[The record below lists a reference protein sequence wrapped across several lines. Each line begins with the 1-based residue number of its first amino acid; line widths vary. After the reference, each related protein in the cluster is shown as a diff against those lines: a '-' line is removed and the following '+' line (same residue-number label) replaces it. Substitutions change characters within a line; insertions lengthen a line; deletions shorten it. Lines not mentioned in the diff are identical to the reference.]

1 MKISAD
7 RITKEVFV
15 MKFILSVLLLFG
27 LFLFVEYPLETNV
40 VALAQQQAPPYAK
53 WGQVAMK
60 KTKEKY
66 PQANIIDYLHIGRE
80 KGPKYSTEKFK
91 LWLKTDSKEF
101 GVFVDI
107 TFENETEQ
115 IKDIKFRETTR

>member
-1 MKISAD
+1 
-7 RITKEVFV
+7 
-15 MKFILSVLLLFG
+15 MKFILSVHLLFG
-27 LFLFVEYPLETNV
+27 LFWFGEYPLETNEV

-60 KTKEKY
+60 KTKERY

-80 KGPKYSTEKFK
+80 KGPKNSTEKFK